1 MSIKPIF
8 EKGAPGRK
16 AYSLPDIDVP
26 EVEINKLI
34 PSQFLNDG
42 FINLPEVSEVE
53 LIRHFTRL
61 SQLNFGVDMGFY
73 PLGSCTMKYNPK
85 VNEEAAKLSGLMNSH
100 PLQSENLSQGSLKLM
115 YELEAFLKEIGGLD
129 SVSLQPAA
137 GAHGE
142 LAGML
147 VVRAYHEANGNP
159 RKKVLIPD
167 SAHGTNPASAALAGY
182 DIVVIKSSKDGLV
195 DIDELKRAVD
205 TDCAAVMLTNPNTIG
220 LFEKDI
226 LFISKVIHDAGAL
239 LYMDGANLNALL
251 DITRPGD
258 MGFDVVHFNLHKT
271 FSTPHG
277 GGGPGSGPIGVVE
290 KLSPFIPVPI
300 IEKGGDKYYLDYNR
314 PHSIGSIHG
323 FYGNFGVLVRA
334 YTYIRRLGAKGL
346 KEVSRNAILNANYIK
361 KRLEGIYYLPNQG
374 MCMHECVFSAKFQK
388 AKGVHAW
395 DISKRLQDYG
405 FHPPTVNFPLIVDEA
420 IMIEP
425 TETEA
430 KETLDKFCD
439 AMIAIAKEVETDPEI
454 VKNAPHTRVVK
465 RLDEAQAVKK
475 PNLRWQKNPSNTIK
489 KSLTD

>member
-1 MSIKPIF
+1 
-8 EKGAPGRK
+8 
-16 AYSLPDIDVP
+16 
-26 EVEINKLI
+26 
-34 PSQFLNDG
+34 
-42 FINLPEVSEVE
+42 
-53 LIRHFTRL
+53 
-61 SQLNFGVDMGFY
+61 
-73 PLGSCTMKYNPK
+73 
-85 VNEEAAKLSGLMNSH
+85 
-100 PLQSENLSQGSLKLM
+100 
-115 YELEAFLKEIGGLD
+115 
-129 SVSLQPAA
+129 
-137 GAHGE
+137 
-142 LAGML
+142 ML

-258 MGFDVVHFNLHKT
+258 MGFDIVHFNLHKT

-475 PNLRWQKNPSNTIK
+475 PNLRWQKNLSNTIK
-489 KSLTD
+489 NP